1 MSAPK
6 PVKIKISGKSRS
18 STWMDV
24 SARQHMLT
32 VDEPEERGGTDQGPL
47 PLETFLAS
55 LASCTNVVANIIAR
69 DLEFRISDMRIE
81 LEADLDNRAIFGV
94 SHVLNPFPFIRMTVE
109 LAVSNANRSQI
120 EELKR
125 DLRWRCPVSAV
136 IRASGT
142 EVVEDWRITHL
153 RDEDSG
159 RELSC

>member
-6 PVKIKISGKSRS
+6 PVKIKVRGEARS
-18 STWMDV
+18 ATRMDI
-24 SARQHMLT
+24 SARQHALI
-32 VDEPEERGGTDQGPL
+32 VDEPEARGGTDQGPL

-69 DLEFRISDMRIE
+69 DLGIRSSEMQID

-94 SHVLNPFPFIRMTVE
+94 SKVLNPFPVIRMTVE

-120 EELKR
+120 DELKQ

-142 EVVEDWRITHL
+142 EVVEDWRVTYLH
-153 RDEDSG
+153 DGDS
-159 RELSC
+159 